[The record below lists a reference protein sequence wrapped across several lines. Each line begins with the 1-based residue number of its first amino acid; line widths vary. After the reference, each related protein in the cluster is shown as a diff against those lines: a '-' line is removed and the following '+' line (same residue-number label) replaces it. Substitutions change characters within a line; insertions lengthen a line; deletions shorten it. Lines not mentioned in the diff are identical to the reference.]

1 MKENKIIILFFNF
14 EKNMFYQK
22 NLLDLNNDKK
32 EKFEMEKN
40 DLDCHIENIEE
51 KKI

>member
-22 NLLDLNNDKK
+22 NCLNDIYRFIKIDLLLKSNFN
-32 EKFEMEKN
+32 
-40 DLDCHIENIEE
+40 
-51 KKI
+51 